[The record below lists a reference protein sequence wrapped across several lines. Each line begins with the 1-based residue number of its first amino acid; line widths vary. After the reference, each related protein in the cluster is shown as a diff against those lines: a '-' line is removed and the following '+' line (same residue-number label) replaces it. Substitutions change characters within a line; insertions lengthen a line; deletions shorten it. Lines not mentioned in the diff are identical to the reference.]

1 MNTTVHQFIQFVENN
16 KDINTKEEMIENVC
30 KHFAMIK
37 DGRAVYHTNFF
48 AVVFCYSKNNSFSNV
63 VLSLSKL
70 EKYDHIPCFVV
81 LIKKDLDNVIY
92 LINTTFLDKIS
103 HSSQDLRIDNIR
115 GSILGSN
122 IRKELPE
129 ISKKNVP
136 TDFDDLFSYHQGFT
150 WQENIERLVE
160 STNNIKPNVGKI
172 ELDEFEQ
179 ENLFES
185 PERASEFIS
194 SNDYNILLQDLRNR
208 CEAVKDAIF
217 VASHID
223 NVNIRGRLIEVLITS
238 DNEERSK
245 LLQNLGNVE
254 QLLPTYDT
262 KNDLGDY
269 VRSFTNSESYTDIKT
284 KILYLDSNPKAYNID
299 KFLKCM
305 GKDKSVFMFFFVG
318 IDSSGIFN
326 TILCSVFHDKLLNTT
341 LLQHH
346 WSGRGTRG
354 TAQFNGKTINELLN
368 EKPFVNNID
377 KDKSIDFLRKLLA
390 R

>member
-1 MNTTVHQFIQFVENN
+1 MNNRVHEFVQLIENN
-16 KDINTKEEMIENVC
+16 KGLNTKEEMIETVC
-30 KHFAMIK
+30 NHFAMVK
-37 DGRAVYHTNFF
+37 DGRALYHTDFF

-81 LIKKDLDNVIY
+81 LVKKDSDNVIY

-103 HSSQDLRIDNIR
+103 HSSQDLRVDNIR
-115 GSILGSN
+115 GSLLGSN
-122 IRKELPE
+122 IRKEIKE
-129 ISKKNVP
+129 IGKNNKP
-136 TDFDDLFSYHQGFT
+136 SDFDELFSYHKGFT

-160 STNNIKPNVGKI
+160 HTNNIKPNKI
-172 ELDEFEQ
+172 KAVLNEIEQ
-179 ENLFES
+179 ENLFKA
-185 PERASEFIS
+185 PQRAINFVQSD
-194 SNDYNILLQDLRNR
+194 DYGILLEDLRNR
-208 CEAVKDAIF
+208 CEEVKDAIL

-238 DNEERSK
+238 NQEERNI
-245 LLQNLGNVE
+245 LLKDLEKVE
-254 QLLPTYDT
+254 HLLPTYDT

-269 VRSFTNSESYTDIKT
+269 VRRFEKSNSYTDIKT
-284 KILYLDSNPKAYNID
+284 KVLYLDSNPKAYNID

-318 IDSSGIFN
+318 IDKTGIVN
-326 TILCSVFHDKLLNTT
+326 TILASVFHKKLQKTT

-346 WSGRGTRG
+346 WAGKATRG
-354 TAQFNGKTINELLN
+354 AAQFNGKTINELLKK
-368 EKPFVNNID
+368 EPFVNIID
-377 KDKSIDFLRKLLA
+377 ENESNQFLKDLLD

>member
-1 MNTTVHQFIQFVENN
+1 MNPIVHEFIRLIENN
-16 KDINTKEEMIENVC
+16 KEVNTKEEMIETVC
-30 KHFAMIK
+30 NTFAMVK

-70 EKYDHIPCFVV
+70 EKYDHLPCFVV
-81 LIKKDLDNVIY
+81 LVKKNLDNVIY

-115 GSILGSN
+115 GSLLGSN
-122 IRKELPE
+122 IRKELEE
-129 ISKKNVP
+129 INKSNKP
-136 TDFDDLFSYHQGFT
+136 RDFDELFAYHQCFT

-160 STNNIKPNVGKI
+160 STNNIKSNKI
-172 ELDEFEQ
+172 KVAFDETEIN
-179 ENLFES
+179 NLFNAPSRAIKFIES
-185 PERASEFIS
+185 D
-194 SNDYNILLQDLRNR
+194 DYNILLQDLRKR
-208 CEAVKDAIF
+208 CEDVKDAIL
-217 VASHID
+217 VAAHID

-238 DNEERSK
+238 NQEKRNQ
-245 LLQNLGNVE
+245 LLRNISNIE
-254 QLLPTYDT
+254 HFLPTYDT

-269 VRSFTNSESYTDIKT
+269 TRSFDNSESYTDIKT

-305 GKDKSVFMFFFVG
+305 GKNRTVFMFFFVG
-318 IDSSGIFN
+318 IDETGVVN
-326 TILCSVFHDKLLNTT
+326 TILASVFHDKLQKTT

-346 WSGRGTRG
+346 WAGRSTRG
-354 TAQFNGKTINELLN
+354 AAQFNGKTINELLKENLFINRIDEN
-368 EKPFVNNID
+368 ESKQ
-377 KDKSIDFLRKLLA
+377 FLKKLLD

>member
-81 LIKKDLDNVIY
+81 LIKKDLENVIY

-103 HSSQDLRIDNIR
+103 HSSQDLRVDNIR

-122 IRKELPE
+122 IRKELLE
-129 ISKKNVP
+129 INKKNIP
-136 TDFDDLFSYHQGFT
+136 TDFDDLFAYHQGFT

-160 STNNIKPNVGKI
+160 STNNIKPNVEKI
-172 ELDEFEQ
+172 VLDEYEQ
-179 ENLFES
+179 RNLFSS
-185 PERASEFIS
+185 PERASKFVT
-194 SNDYNILLQDLRNR
+194 SNDYSVLLQDLRNR
-208 CEAVKDAIF
+208 CEAVKDAILA
-217 VASHID
+217 ASRID

-238 DNEERSK
+238 DSEERYK
-245 LLQNLGNVE
+245 LLQDLSNVE

-269 VRSFTNSESYTDIKT
+269 VRSFANSDSYTDIKT

-305 GKDKSVFMFFFVG
+305 GKEKSVFMFFFVG
-318 IDSSGIFN
+318 IAKTGIFN

-368 EKPFVNNID
+368 ERPFVNTID
-377 KDKSIDFLRKLLA
+377 KDRSVDFLRKLLE